1 MLGGIVWV
9 DETFIKV
16 RNSDV
21 EKSPDGKEYKG
32 LLRNQMCLDIARDRE
47 NAVFVFEGYGKTSNK
62 VLDAFSSYIK
72 EGSLLLND
80 KEEGTPPLYP
90 SSA

>member
-9 DETFIKV
+9 VETFIKV

-47 NAVFVFEGYGKTSNK
+47 NAVFVLKATERLPIRSWM
-62 VLDAFSSYIK
+62 LS
-72 EGSLLLND
+72 
-80 KEEGTPPLYP
+80 PPI
-90 SSA
+90 